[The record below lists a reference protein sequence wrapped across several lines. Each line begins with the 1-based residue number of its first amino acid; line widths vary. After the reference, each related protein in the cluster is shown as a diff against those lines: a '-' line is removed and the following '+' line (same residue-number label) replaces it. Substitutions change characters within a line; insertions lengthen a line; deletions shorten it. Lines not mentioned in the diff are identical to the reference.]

1 MLVLLLSGG
10 GEALGAASPP
20 SPPPPR
26 WSVDENAAVLGGER
40 KGPAR
45 VQAVCIRCV
54 YPAEHHGLSG
64 RWRERQGFR
73 ARWSEDPGHQTTVE

>member
-45 VQAVCIRCV
+45 AGSLHSVCLSSLTPR
-54 YPAEHHGLSG
+54 AFRKMEREAGLQSK
-64 RWRERQGFR
+64 
-73 ARWSEDPGHQTTVE
+73 VE